1 MTKRGPGRP
10 PKSGDKSLTER
21 IEFRATDDERSRID
35 TAASLVGDERSDW
48 IRRVLGLEANSV
60 IEEHDRS
67 RTLQKTKRVS
77 KSGADSHAAGVGIEP
92 TRHDEPTK

>member
-48 IRRVLGLEANSV
+48 IRRVLGLAANSV

-67 RTLQKTKRVS
+67 RTLQKPKKQSRNATVP
-77 KSGADSHAAGVGIEP
+77 HAAGVGIEP
-92 TRHDEPTK
+92 TRHDEPVK